1 MGSQRVRHD
10 WETKHSTAQT
20 TVNGNAKTLSSQRNF
35 EKEKLSWRNQ
45 APWLETILQ
54 SHGNQDSI
62 VLAQKQTCRS
72 WNKTESPKRN
82 LCNYGHLIFWQR
94 GKEYTKKTKPS
105 HFIKWCWSKNS
116 VVVLSSRK
124 KGHPPD
130 FFPMQIAARDKH
142 SLYMWANI
150 FYHFPLFTGQPVCV
164 GDTGEFPEKF
174 ITATH
179 SGFLSQYN

>member
-1 MGSQRVRHD
+1 MDREAWKATVHGVTESQTRLRD
-10 WETKHSTAQT
+10 KAQHSTAQT

-94 GKEYTKKTKPS
+94 GKKYTKKTKPS

-116 VVVLSSRK
+116 VVLGKLGYYVWK
-124 KGHPPD
+124 K
-130 FFPMQIAARDKH
+130 K
-142 SLYMWANI
+142 LE
-150 FYHFPLFTGQPVCV
+150 HFLNHIQKLTQNGVK
-164 GDTGEFPEKF
+164 T
-174 ITATH
+174 
-179 SGFLSQYN
+179 